1 VGKGDKAKKD
11 KKDKKA
17 AKAGKA
23 SKTGEPIKAAAAAE
37 EGPGPIVVP
46 NVEAVRKA
54 VDGFIKEVIKLDN
67 KHGPMRKLTTLRLR
81 SQDLLT
87 ALGDCQGGMTLP

>member
-1 VGKGDKAKKD
+1 MGKGDKAKKD

-17 AKAGKA
+17 AKTGKA
-23 SKTGEPIKAAAAAE
+23 SKTSEPIKADATTAE
-37 EGPGPIVVP
+37 GPIVVP
-46 NVEAVRKA
+46 NVETLRKA
-54 VDGFIKEVIKLDN
+54 VDGFMKEVIKLDN